1 MKTPSVPLAVSTA
14 RHPAPADP
22 VRPPGLVARLRKVL
36 AKFSRMRSAQPL
48 DVSVLS
54 PHMQR
59 DLNLHGAADGR
70 LQAQQ
75 AWQAHERYRDSRS
88 WRTPL

>member
-1 MKTPSVPLAVSTA
+1 MKNPSDSLAVLV
-14 RHPAPADP
+14 APRP
-22 VRPPGLVARLRKVL
+22 VRTHGVVSMWRGWL
-36 AKFSRMRSAQPL
+36 AKLRPVLRPQPL

-70 LQAQQ
+70 LQAQH